1 MNSNRLIAS
10 VVVLAVASAGV
21 VMACSSD
28 ETKTPAGTTT
38 GGGTTTV
45 HVSAAAGG
53 TVADPTG
60 KTKLEIPPGAL
71 AADTDITLT
80 ILPKSGAAVVDV
92 SEFGPDG
99 LQFLKP
105 VTLTIKADAALAT
118 GGKTLALAVNEG
130 ADFKAITGSTFAN
143 GAASAPIMH
152 FSRYTVIF
160 VDGQIVVQPPAT
172 CVEARSTFKPCGGD
186 LKGTWRFAEFCA
198 AGGAIAAGGAGCPET
213 TVDID
218 YTIDRDVVID
228 ATTITLGAGT
238 NTIVA
243 TYNYFLACFGRLPDG
258 GASGAT
264 IPTCA
269 EIQQKEYTD
278 KGKAGTCVD
287 KAGGYC
293 SCTET
298 GMKTATAD
306 APSTYTTSGTTL
318 TTNKPEDGG
327 TTKVE
332 TSDYCVGGDL
342 LTVRETGNDGGA
354 ATAQIYVLKR
364 K

>member
-1 MNSNRLIAS
+1 MNHRFIAS
-10 VVVLAVASAGV
+10 MFALVVASTGV
-21 VMACSSD
+21 VIACSSD
-28 ETKTPAGTTT
+28 DS
-38 GGGTTTV
+38 GGGGGSSGGTSSTTTV
-45 HVSAAAGG
+45 RVSAATGG

-60 KTKLEIPPGAL
+60 TTKLDIPAGAL
-71 AADTDITLT
+71 AADTDITLA
-80 ILPKSGAAVVDV
+80 ILPKSGAAVVDI

-130 ADFKAITGSTFAN
+130 ADFKAIPGSAYAN
-143 GAASAPIMH
+143 GAATASITH
-152 FSRYTVIF
+152 FSKYTVVF
-160 VDGQIVVQPPAT
+160 VDGEIVVVPPASCT
-172 CVEARSTFKPCGGD
+172 EARTGFTPCGGD
-186 LKGTWRFAEFCA
+186 PKGTWTFAEFCA
-198 AGGAIAAGGAGCPET
+198 AGGALAPGGAGCPET
-213 TVDID
+213 TIDID
-218 YTIDRDVVID
+218 YTINRDVVID
-228 ATTITLGAGT
+228 ANNITIGAGT
-238 NTIVA
+238 NKIVA

-269 EIQQKEYTD
+269 EIQKKEYTD

-293 SCTET
+293 SCTEI
-298 GMKTATAD
+298 GEQAAVAD
-306 APSTYTTSGTTL
+306 APQPYTTNGTQITS
-318 TTNKPEDGG
+318 
-327 TTKVE
+327 TKVE
-332 TSDYCVGGDL
+332 DGVSKMSTSDYCVKGGL

-354 ATAQIYVLKR
+354 DKAQIYVLKR

>member
-71 AADTDITLT
+71 AADSDITLT
-80 ILPKSGAAVVDV
+80 LLPKSGAAVVDV

-130 ADFKAITGSTFAN
+130 ADFKAITGSTYAN

-152 FSRYTVIF
+152 FSRYTVVF
-160 VDGQIVVQPPAT
+160 VDGQIVIQPPAT
-172 CVEARSTFKPCGGD
+172 CTAARSGFTPCGGD
-186 LKGTWRFAEFCA
+186 LKGTWTFAEFCA
-198 AGGAIAAGGAGCPET
+198 AGGPIAPGGEGCPET

-218 YTIDRDVVID
+218 YTINRDVVFD
-228 ATTITLGAGT
+228 ATTVTIGAGT

-269 EIQQKEYTD
+269 EIQKKEYTD
-278 KGKAGTCVD
+278 KGKPGTCVD

-293 SCTET
+293 ACTET
-298 GMKTATAD
+298 GMQAA
-306 APSTYTTSGTTL
+306 AAEPPSTYTASGSTL
-318 TTNKPEDGG
+318 TVTSQEDGG
-327 TTKVE
+327 TTKVDVN
-332 TSDYCVGGDL
+332 DYCVSGNL